1 MPKLVISKFE
11 VTPQDWVRFSRRF
24 SSQIDSTSEPATTK
38 FSYLKELVD
47 VKVPKLIDGL
57 PFTEGGYLKAK
68 ALLEKRYGQTSEVVG
83 AYVRNILELPTI
95 RERDVAKIHDFYE
108 KLLFNVESLLTLKK
122 LNELDAAARFT
133 FDKFELTKNE
143 LALIDGNWR
152 DWTFKEFLE
161 TL

>member
-1 MPKLVISKFE
+1 M
-11 VTPQDWVRFSRRF
+11 
-24 SSQIDSTSEPATTK
+24 
-38 FSYLKELVD
+38 
-47 VKVPKLIDGL
+47 KVPKLIDGL

-108 KLLFNVESLLTLKK
+108 KLLFNMESLLTLKK
-122 LNELDAAARFT
+122 LNELDAARRFT
-133 FDKFELTKNE
+133 FDKLEVIKTV

-152 DWTFKEFLE
+152 D
-161 TL
+161 